1 MADPRREP
9 PTLVS
14 IRRFLLIALAGGIV
28 GTAGELVLLGHVE
41 SRAQWIPLAALGAA
55 TFVLLWHAVAPGRNS
70 VRVLR
75 LLMGAFIAAGVVGVG
90 LHYDG
95 NAEFERELH
104 PGDSGLTFLAHVA
117 AGATP
122 VLAPGSMVL
131 LGLVGIAHTYRH
143 PAAAGADPRQR
154 PFPPGSRG
162 GAGNPAKMIM
172 EWSC

>member
-1 MADPRREP
+1 MSVTSPERA
-9 PTLVS
+9 TLAFL
-14 IRRFLLIALAGGIV
+14 RRFLLAALGV
-28 GTAGELVLLGHVE
+28 GVLGTVGELMLLGHIE
-41 SRAQWIPLAALGAA
+41 SATQWIPVAALGAA
-55 TFVLLWHAVAPGRNS
+55 IPILLWHAASPRRLTV
-70 VRVLR
+70 R
-75 LLMGAFIAAGVVGVG
+75 LLQFLMALFILAGAAGVG

-143 PAAAGADPRQR
+143 PAAAGAGREET
-154 PFPPGSRG
+154 
-162 GAGNPAKMIM
+162 AL
-172 EWSC
+172 